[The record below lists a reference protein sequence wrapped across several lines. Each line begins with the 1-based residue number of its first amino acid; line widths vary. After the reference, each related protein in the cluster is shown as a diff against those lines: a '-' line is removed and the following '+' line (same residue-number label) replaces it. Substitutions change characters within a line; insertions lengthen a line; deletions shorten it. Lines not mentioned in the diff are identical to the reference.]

1 MRIISNTDVRNHLV
15 PKRLEQVLER
25 AYLSWYQGQVAMQP
39 RFRTEV
45 DDFRLVSMG
54 AVLNELGYAGSKVYS
69 SYQGKL
75 CFKILLFSTVTG
87 EALALMD
94 SDELTPMRTAASSVL
109 VARRYANAQ
118 AERLGVYGLGPLGLE
133 HIRQFIRAFPI
144 KQLYLCDP
152 KVTEIPLRAELE
164 ALGIEVIQAE
174 AEQLA
179 QASQIIVTATRSTT
193 PVLQG
198 GWVQPGTFVAA
209 IGSCLTYAQEIDTS
223 LLKMAA
229 KVVVEWP
236 EQSLKDTGDLLL
248 YPNQAELL
256 EKLEPM
262 VHTVQLAP
270 NGQNNSDIVVYN
282 AVGIA
287 LTDIA
292 AAGLVYELMS
302 AKSTKF

>member
-1 MRIISNTDVRNHLV
+1 MQIISNREVRNYLV
-15 PKRLEQVLER
+15 PERLECVLEQ
-25 AYLSWYQGQVAMQP
+25 AYLSWYDGQVAMQP

-54 AVLNELGYAGSKVYS
+54 AVLKGLGYAGSKVYS

-75 CFKILLFSTVTG
+75 CFKIILFSTETG
-87 EALALMD
+87 EALAVME

-133 HIRQFIRAFPI
+133 HIRQLIRAFPI

-152 KVTEIPLRAELE
+152 QVTVIPLQAELE
-164 ALGIEVIQAE
+164 ALGITVIHAE
-174 AEQLA
+174 AKQVA

-198 GWVQPGTFVAA
+198 EWVQPGTFVAA
-209 IGSCLTYAQEIDTS
+209 IGSCLAHAQEIDTK
-223 LLKMAA
+223 LLERAA

-236 EQSLKDTGDLLL
+236 EQTLQDTGDLLL
-248 YPNQAELL
+248 YPNQPELL
-256 EKLEPM
+256 EKIEPM
-262 VHTVQLAP
+262 MHTVQLARD
-270 NGQNNSDIVVYN
+270 GRLSCDIVVYK

-287 LTDIA
+287 LADIA
-292 AAGLVYELMS
+292 AASLVYELAS
-302 AKSTKF
+302 EKK